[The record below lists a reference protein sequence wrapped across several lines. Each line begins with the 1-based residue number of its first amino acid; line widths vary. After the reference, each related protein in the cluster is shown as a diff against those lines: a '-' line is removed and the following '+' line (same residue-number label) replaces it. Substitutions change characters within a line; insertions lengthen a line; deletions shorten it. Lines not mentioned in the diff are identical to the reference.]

1 MMSSQESEVSDLAD
15 GDDESAFVK
24 EVRKFMFTK
33 RQGVDTF
40 AADR

>member
-1 MMSSQESEVSDLAD
+1 MMSNQELEVSDSV
-15 GDDESAFVK
+15 DDENETSFVK